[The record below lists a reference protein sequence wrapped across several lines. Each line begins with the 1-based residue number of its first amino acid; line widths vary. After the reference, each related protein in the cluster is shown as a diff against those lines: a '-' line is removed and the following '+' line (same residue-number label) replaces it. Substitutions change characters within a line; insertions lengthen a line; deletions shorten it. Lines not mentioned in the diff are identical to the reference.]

1 MQDITRLTAAELS
14 RSIHACSISC
24 VAVMEAYL
32 DRIDRLNPSLNA
44 IISLR
49 DRGTILDD
57 ARTCDR
63 ELADGH
69 SRGWMHGF
77 PIAIKDLSEAEGLPC
92 TWGSKL
98 FENFMGQTDDIHVER
113 IRAAGAIIIGKTN
126 TPEMGLGSHTTNSVF
141 GATRNPFD
149 NSRSAG
155 GSSGGAA
162 VAVAAR
168 LLPVADGS
176 DMMGS
181 LRNPAAFNNIVG
193 FRPSFGRVPSGKSNE
208 IFLRQLGAAGPM
220 ARNVQDAALLLATQA
235 GYDMRDPQSLADE
248 ALDLLPKAGHAGTK
262 IAWFGDFGG
271 YLPFEQGVLEVDRKA
286 LDVFAA
292 MGCEVDEIV
301 PEFDMDALWK
311 SWIALRTFNVANGLR
326 PLYDIPE
333 KRNLINVQAIW
344 EIERGL
350 SQTAGEIF
358 EASVIRSDWYKFV
371 CRLFERYDYLVM
383 PSAQVFPFD
392 VTKKWPDEIAGRK
405 MDTYH
410 RWMEVVIGPSMA
422 GLPVAAMPAGFG
434 SNGLPNGIQI
444 VGKPRGDRELLQ
456 FSLAYEHAAG
466 IPLAAVAAVAAEKLF
481 ELDHVESLSR

>member
-1 MQDITRLTAAELS
+1 LQDITQLTAADLS
-14 RSIHACSISC
+14 RSIHARSLSC

-32 DRIDRLNPSLNA
+32 DRIDRFNPSLNA

-49 DRGTILDD
+49 DRASILDD

-63 ELADGH
+63 ELADGYT
-69 SRGWMHGF
+69 RGWMHGF
-77 PIAIKDLSEAEGLPC
+77 PIAIKDLSEVKGLRC

-98 FENFMGQTDDIHVER
+98 FENVMGQSDDIHVER

-149 NSRSAG
+149 NGRSAG

-193 FRPSFGRVPSGKSNE
+193 FRPSFGRVPSGKGNE
-208 IFLRQLGAAGPM
+208 MFLRQLSATGPM

-248 ALDLLPKAGHAGTK
+248 RLDLLPKADHAGTR
-262 IAWFGDFGG
+262 IAWLGDFGG

-292 MGCEVDEIV
+292 MGCEIEEIV
-301 PEFDMDALWK
+301 PEFGMAELWK
-311 SWIALRTFNVANGLR
+311 SWIALRTFNVANGLL
-326 PLYDIPE
+326 PFYDDPE
-333 KRNLINVQAIW
+333 KRRLMNAQALW

-350 SQTAGEIF
+350 SQTAGDVF
-358 EASVIRSDWYKFV
+358 QASVIRSDWYKFV
-371 CRLFERYDYLVM
+371 CTLFERYDYIVM

-392 VTKKWPDEIAGRK
+392 IDAKWPAEIAGRK

-434 SNGLPNGIQI
+434 PNGLPSGIQI
-444 VGKPRGDRELLQ
+444 VGKPRGDLDLLQ
-456 FSLAYEHAAG
+456 FALGYEQARA
-466 IPLAAVAAVAAEKLF
+466 
-481 ELDHVESLSR
+481 

>member
-1 MQDITRLTAAELS
+1 MQDVTRLTAAELS
-14 RSIHACSISC
+14 RSIHARSISC

-32 DRIDRLNPSLNA
+32 DRIDRLNPTLNA

-49 DRGTILDD
+49 ERADILDD
-57 ARTCDR
+57 ARICDR
-63 ELADGH
+63 ALTDGH
-69 SRGWMHGF
+69 SHGWMHGF
-77 PIAIKDLSEAEGLPC
+77 PIAIKDLSEAKGLPC

-98 FENFMGQTDDIHVER
+98 FENFIGQTDDIHVER

-126 TPEMGLGSHTTNSVF
+126 TPEMGLGSHTANSVF

-149 NSRSAG
+149 NGRSAG

-181 LRNPAAFNNIVG
+181 LRNPAAFNNVVG
-193 FRPSFGRVPSGKSNE
+193 FRPSFGRVPSGKGNE
-208 IFLRQLGAAGPM
+208 IFMRQLGTAGPM
-220 ARNVQDAALLLATQA
+220 ARTVQDAALLLATQA

-248 ALDLLPKAGHAGTK
+248 ALGLAPKADHAGTK
-262 IAWFGDFGG
+262 IAWLGDFGG
-271 YLPFEQGVLEVDRKA
+271 YLPFEDGVLNLDRKA
-286 LDVFAA
+286 LDVFSAI
-292 MGCEVDEIV
+292 GCEIDEIV
-301 PEFDMDALWK
+301 VAFDMDALWT
-311 SWIALRTFNVANGLR
+311 SWVTLRTFNVANGLL
-326 PLYDIPE
+326 PLYHDTE
-333 KRNLINVQAIW
+333 KRKLMNVQAIW

-350 SQTAGEIF
+350 QQTTAEIF
-358 EASVIRSDWYKFV
+358 DASVVRSDWYKFV
-371 CRLFERYDYLVM
+371 CTLFERYDYLVM

-392 VTKKWPDEIAGRK
+392 VNRTWPDEIAGRR

-434 SNGLPNGIQI
+434 ANGLPSGIQI
-444 VGKPRGDRELLQ
+444 IGKPRGDRQLLQ
-456 FSLAYEHAAG
+456 FALAYEQAAG
-466 IPLAAVAAVAAEKLF
+466 IDTTPLA
-481 ELDHVESLSR
+481 